1 MPSSSSRPARTPS
14 RSSSA
19 SWRRARGYP
28 GSSCKRR
35 RCTRSSSTWWDRRRC
50 VRKIWAVI
58 RREFVERVRS
68 KWFWVSAILGPLF
81 FAAIV
86 IIPLHFAAAGG
97 TKAIVVVDGTTSGFG
112 ARVADSLARDSAFT
126 FAGLTTPRSGVLDS
140 LAHEVGAHRLD
151 GFLVVTDA
159 TVERGTAEYHA
170 SNVSSFRDID
180 ELRAVLAALALNA
193 RLERAGVDPG
203 TVSRAQR
210 PIKLETKKISGSKT
224 TGESSEQSFWLAYVM
239 SIVLFIVIAVYGVNV
254 MSSVL
259 EEKTTRIVEVLVSSL
274 RPFELMLGKVV
285 GVGAVSIF
293 QFAIWGLGGRLVVSQ
308 RAALVGNLSPGAV
321 GREAAFQLPPVP
333 AATVAVF
340 LTYFLGGFFLYSAM
354 FAAVGAMSSNEQEAQ
369 QPVVFL
375 LMIAYLSV
383 FALANNPGSMYAVVL
398 SLVPFTSPIAMPV
411 RWAAGSV
418 GSNELV
424 GSLVLLGAGIGVVT
438 WIAARIYRVG
448 ILMTGKRPNLRE
460 LVRWVRA

>member
-1 MPSSSSRPARTPS
+1 M
-14 RSSSA
+14 
-19 SWRRARGYP
+19 
-28 GSSCKRR
+28 
-35 RCTRSSSTWWDRRRC
+35 
-50 VRKIWAVI
+50 RKIWAVI

-68 KWFWVSAILGPLF
+68 KWFWASAILGPVF
-81 FAAIV
+81 FGAII
-86 IIPLHFAAAGG
+86 IIPLRFATTGG

-112 ARVADSLARDSAFT
+112 TRVADSLARDSAFT
-126 FAGLTTPRSGVLDS
+126 FAGHTTPRAGVLDS

-159 TVERGTAEYHA
+159 TLERGTAEYHA

-180 ELRAVLAALALNA
+180 GLRAVLAALALNA

-293 QFAIWGLGGRLVVSQ
+293 QFVIWGLGGRLVLSQ
-308 RAALVGNLSPGAV
+308 RAALVGNLSPGDV

-354 FAAVGAMSSNEQEAQ
+354 FAAVGAMSSNEQEARQAQ

-418 GSNELV
+418 GLNELV

-460 LVRWVRA
+460 LARWVRTG